1 MDGELR
7 IGIVGY
13 GSMGK
18 LYLSCFRRIEGVRV
32 TAVASRSAVPGT
44 DNLSSV
50 SLYPTLTAML
60 AREALDAV
68 CLCTPTDLHPLQAR
82 QALDHGLHVIC
93 EKPLALHR
101 QEAASLY
108 DLARER
114 GVLLLPAHVV
124 RFAQSSLWLREAV
137 GSGRYGPV
145 REAFFSRLS
154 TRPHW
159 CAGGW
164 AYDRARSGLIPYDL
178 HIHDLDLIISLFGP
192 PQSAVVEG
200 SGSRSLPFDE
210 HNWFSYQY
218 PGFRVTAEASWYAAD
233 IPFTASWRV
242 SFESALALCRND
254 RVTLYEHGR
263 PPCLPAAPPDTV
275 RETGISVPA
284 TDMYDRE
291 LACFVQCIRTGR
303 PPSLL
308 PPGEVLAVLDILEAM
323 VPQHPHGEQTV
334 PLAERNRC

>member
-1 MDGELR
+1 
-7 IGIVGY
+7 
-13 GSMGK
+13 
-18 LYLSCFRRIEGVRV
+18 
-32 TAVASRSAVPGT
+32 
-44 DNLSSV
+44 
-50 SLYPTLTAML
+50 ML
-60 AREALDAV
+60 
-68 CLCTPTDLHPLQAR
+68 
-82 QALDHGLHVIC
+82 C
-93 EKPLALHR
+93 EKPLALR
-101 QEAASLY
+101 RREAESLF
-108 DLARER
+108 DLARAR

-124 RFAQSSLWLREAV
+124 RFAQSSIWLRDAV

-164 AYDRARSGLIPYDL
+164 AYDRTRSGLVPYDL
-178 HIHDLDLIISLFGP
+178 HIHDLDLMVSLFGP

-218 PGFRVTAEASWYAAD
+218 PGFRVTAEAAWYVAV

-254 RVTLYEHGR
+254 RVILYEHGR
-263 PPCLPAAPPDTV
+263 PPCVPADRPEAAQ
-275 RETGISVPA
+275 ETGISVPA

-291 LACFVQCIRTGR
+291 LACFVQCSRTGQ
-303 PPSLL
+303 PPALL
-308 PPGEVLAVLDILEAM
+308 PPGEVLAVLGILEAM
-323 VPQHPHGEQTV
+323 VLEQPYGGQEE
-334 PLAERNRC
+334 PLAERNRR